1 MISLI
6 STILNAILSFILH
19 ILKAF
24 FSMLTWF
31 LKGVL
36 SLLKLF
42 FCFLPATSI
51 LFSLLFVAD
60 IYLYFAGIPDI
71 EPLSKYNSYLSKDI
85 QISAKLISD
94 MKIWWTLNIYPY
106 RGNITFIL
114 LIILSLIM
122 FLPVVFVLLSI
133 SVVLSFGQLLF
144 YAAAF
149 DIIIYVLRA
158 IFHKSFLAQFQ
169 DRFFAV
175 FPEKGKRHYEKNYEK
190 WLRKHHGQFEDDDL
204 EAVPVRNKVDE
215 FYEDDDNYYE
225 EDYEDDYDD
234 YYEDDYDKDY
244 DDQDAIE
251 DKRYKSRKRFPY
263 RDQYENDEYEDI
275 DEYYE
280 DDENYDDDENG
291 DESES
296 SNDTNRLS
304 SFDFFAGCSSRESA
318 DRKYKSL
325 VKLYHPDNMDG
336 DTAAIAEINT
346 QYAQA
351 KKRFS

>member
-1 MISLI
+1 M
-6 STILNAILSFILH
+6 LS
-19 ILKAF
+19 
-24 FSMLTWF
+24 WF

-42 FCFLPATSI
+42 FCFLPATGI

-71 EPLSKYNSYLSKDI
+71 EPLSKYNSYLSKDM

-225 EDYEDDYDD
+225 EDYEDDYEDDCEDDYDD

-251 DKRYKSRKRFPY
+251 DKRYKRRKRFPY
-263 RDQYENDEYEDI
+263 RDQYENDEYEDL
-275 DEYYE
+275 D
-280 DDENYDDDENG
+280 
-291 DESES
+291 
-296 SNDTNRLS
+296 RLS
-304 SFDFFAGCSSRESA
+304 SFDFFAGCTSRESA

-336 DTAAIAEINT
+336 DTAAIAEINA

>member
-1 MISLI
+1 
-6 STILNAILSFILH
+6 
-19 ILKAF
+19 
-24 FSMLTWF
+24 MLTWF
-31 LKGVL
+31 LKGVF

-71 EPLSKYNSYLSKDI
+71 EPLSKYNSYLLSKDM

-190 WLRKHHGQFEDDDL
+190 WLRKHHSQFEDDDL

-225 EDYEDDYDD
+225 EDYEDDCEDDYDD
-234 YYEDDYDKDY
+234 YYEDEDDYDKDY

-251 DKRYKSRKRFPY
+251 DKRYKRRKRFPY
-263 RDQYENDEYEDI
+263 RDQYENDEYEDT
-275 DEYYE
+275 D
-280 DDENYDDDENG
+280 
-291 DESES
+291 
-296 SNDTNRLS
+296 RLS
-304 SFDFFAGCSSRESA
+304 SFDFFAGCTSRESA